1 MDDQRIDARFLHDAR
16 EFVEVLLPIVLGD
29 ADAAF
34 DGDRNL
40 HARLHG
46 RDTIGDEARLRHET
60 SAKTALLHAIRGT
73 ADVEI
78 NLVVAEIGCDLR
90 AVRKLPGR
98 AAAELKRNRMLRRIV
113 GKKPRAVAVDDRRCR
128 DHFRIDA
135 RTAREQAME
144 EPAMPIG
151 PFHHRSDAEQV
162 RVIVHVRIQQFLT
175 HN

>member
-16 EFVEVLLPIVLGD
+16 EFVEVLLPVLIVD

-46 RDTIGDEARLRHET
+46 RDPTGDEARFPHET
-60 SAKTALLHAIRGT
+60 SAKTALLHAVRGT

-78 NLVVAEIGCDLR
+78 NLIVAEIGCDLR
-90 AVRKLPGR
+90 ALRKLFGL
-98 AAAELKRNRMLRRIV
+98 AAAELKRNWMLRRTE
-113 GKKPRAVAVDDRRCR
+113 GKKPCAVAVDDRRRR

-144 EPAMPIG
+144 KPAMPIG
-151 PFHHRSDAEQV
+151 PFHHRSDGESAV
-162 RVIVHVRIQQFLT
+162 
-175 HN
+175 